1 MNKFWNFTEENG
13 EKVLRLEGPVGE
25 YLFSESIIPKELR
38 DELVAC
44 NGDLTVWINSP
55 GGDVFAA
62 AEIYTMLKDYKGK
75 ITVKIDALAAS
86 AASVIAMAGD
96 KVLMS
101 PVAMMMIHNP
111 ATMLY
116 GTAEDFEK
124 AINALNEIKESSIN
138 AYVKKSGL
146 EREKISELMNAETW
160 LSAHKALELGFID
173 GILFSENESGE
184 ADESETENKYK
195 SLWREYTKNFMQ
207 NIFNNG
213 SISAA
218 GSTADSNKELSKHAE
233 ENFCLGLDGKT
244 SGGAMPFDL
253 LMKQLEFLK

>member
-13 EKVLRLEGPVGE
+13 GKVLRLEGPVGE

-38 DELVAC
+38 EELAAC

-111 ATMLY
+111 STMAY
-116 GTAEDFEK
+116 GNAQDFK
-124 AINALNEIKESSIN
+124 QAIKTLNEVKESLIN
-138 AYVKKSGL
+138 AYAEKTGL

-160 LSAHKALELGFID
+160 LSAHKALELRFID

-184 ADESETENKYK
+184 VNEPETENKYK
-195 SLWREYTKNFMQ
+195 SLWQEYTKAFMQ
-207 NIFNNG
+207 SIFSNR
-213 SISAA
+213 SIPAA
-218 GSTADSNKELSKHAE
+218 GSTAKSDTELSKSTKKD
-233 ENFCLGLDGKT
+233 FCLALDGKT
-244 SGGAMPFDL
+244 SDGAVPFDL
-253 LMKQLEFLK
+253 LMKQLEFLR

>member
-13 EKVLRLEGPVGE
+13 GKVLRLEGPVGE

-38 DELVAC
+38 EELAAC

-111 ATMLY
+111 STMAY
-116 GTAEDFEK
+116 GNAQDFK
-124 AINALNEIKESSIN
+124 QAIKTLNEVKESLIN
-138 AYVKKSGL
+138 AYAEKTGL
-146 EREKISELMNAETW
+146 EREKISEIMNAETW

-184 ADESETENKYK
+184 ANEPGTENKYK
-195 SLWREYTKNFMQ
+195 SLWQEYTKSFMQ
-207 NIFNNG
+207 SIFSNR
-213 SISAA
+213 SIPAA
-218 GSTADSNKELSKHAE
+218 GSTAKSDTELSKSAKKD
-233 ENFCLGLDGKT
+233 FCLGLDGKT
-244 SGGAMPFDL
+244 SDGAVPFDL
-253 LMKQLEFLK
+253 LMKQLEFLR